1 MARRGSISVV
11 RALGGRPSPG
21 FLTRA
26 NLWPHMMQRCTAPPS
41 NSEQAGQN
49 QELWRLLLLAIS
61 ARWRSPVSL
70 RAHNVSAD
78 ESLSASV
85 QSTVRKVSPH
95 LERPTLN
102 A

>member
-11 RALGGRPSPG
+11 RALGGLPCPA

-26 NLWPHMMQRCTAPPS
+26 NLWPYMMQRCMAPAS
-41 NSEQAGQN
+41 NSEQAGQS
-49 QELWRLLLLAIS
+49 QELWRLRVLGIS
-61 ARWRSPVSL
+61 GLWRSPVAL

-85 QSTVRKVSPH
+85 TSTVRRVSPH
-95 LERPTLN
+95 LERSTSSV
-102 A
+102 